1 MLHKHQRFFGTFKI
15 YIENCP
21 LILFDLPSTSSKKYR
36 QHLEKYRPCHIK
48 YRRENHFWKMASHG
62 HTIEENK
69 MPSLDQQKCRHSKK
83 KYRLQK
89 CRHSKN
95 KMPSRPVIPE
105 EKNTVNEV
113 KYRHAVPSMKNVRN
127 YAVNWQYF
135 FFAVKKLTA
144 FFWGG
149 YAESMQKIPSRT
161 KMPSRPATLEEKEY
175 RQWRKIPSSH
185 TFDEKIPSTGFF
197 WLYKNTVTVDRDAGF
212 VWGPFGI
219 RNRRSRKKTAA
230 RGGLRGGRY
239 NLPLPT
245 ADIVCFGFQ
254 VYSRTIVYF
263 LLIV

>member
-1 MLHKHQRFFGTFKI
+1 MSTPAQRMCDEGAARRFEQKSWSCFHFYSVLVPFHFI
-15 YIENCP
+15 LSYSILI
-21 LILFDLPSTSSKKYR
+21 LILFDLSSTSSNKYR
-36 QHLEKYRPCHIK
+36 QHLEKYRACHIK
-48 YRRENHFWKMASHG
+48 YRRENHFWKMPSNG
-62 HTIEENK
+62 RTIEENK

-83 KYRLQK
+83 KYRQQK

-135 FFAVKKLTA
+135 FFAVKKMTA

-149 YAESMQKIPSRT
+149 YAESVQKIPSRT

-185 TFDEKIPSTGFF
+185 TFDEK
-197 WLYKNTVTVDRDAGF
+197 KKRH
-212 VWGPFGI
+212 GI
-219 RNRRSRKKTAA
+219 
-230 RGGLRGGRY
+230 
-239 NLPLPT
+239 
-245 ADIVCFGFQ
+245 
-254 VYSRTIVYF
+254 F
-263 LLIV
+263 LTE